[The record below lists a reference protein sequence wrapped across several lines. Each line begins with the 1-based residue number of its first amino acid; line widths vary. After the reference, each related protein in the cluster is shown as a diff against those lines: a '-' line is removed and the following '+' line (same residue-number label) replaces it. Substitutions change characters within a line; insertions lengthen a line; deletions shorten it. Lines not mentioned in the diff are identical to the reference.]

1 MTHDSLA
8 GFNLESDARSVP
20 NSPALTNVSNLV
32 EEWDTLGRDIKVLA
46 ARMDTLM
53 SRRTQIERESLPA
66 AMQEAGVTS
75 FTTTWG
81 REVEVKQIVSGNI
94 PALSSIEKAK
104 GPEKTLLLS
113 RRERCLAVIRAKWPG
128 LIKTELSVSLGKGQ
142 TGLASRVAELLRKQF
157 ELDPSVDESIHHQTL
172 NSHFNQLK
180 EDGKLEEIP
189 AEPFGLYVGPIA
201 RIK

>member
-1 MTHDSLA
+1 MNHDALA
-8 GFNLESDARSVP
+8 GLNLEADARSVP

-32 EEWDTLGRDIKVLA
+32 EEYDKLGQDLKVLLVRVEA
-46 ARMDTLM
+46 LGAR
-53 SRRTQIERESLPA
+53 RVQIERESLPA
-66 AMQEAGVTS
+66 AMQEAGVSS

-81 REVEVKQIVSGNI
+81 RSVEVKQIVSGNI

-113 RRERCLAVIRAKWPG
+113 RREKCLAVIKAKWPG

-142 TGLASRVAELLRKQF
+142 TGLASRIAELLRKQF
-157 ELDPSVDESIHHQTL
+157 ELDPSVDESVHHQTL

-180 EDGKLEEIP
+180 DDGKLEDIP